1 MEGQGQ
7 GQNAISRPHGAAQT
21 GSHATPSR
29 RVVASVLRGV
39 GFDVLPTYLRVKH
52 RVPIRVIGAMRFD
65 FDRSKQLNKHPVGRV
80 PRNEEVKAGRSDGS
94 SRMHDA
100 R

>member
-1 MEGQGQ
+1 MEVQGQ
-7 GQNAISRPHGAAQT
+7 AISRPHGAAQS
-21 GSHATPSR
+21 SHATPSR